1 LFRTVPIK
9 EDGIL
14 VSMALFTNMP
24 VNEAINILVDK
35 VFGNDSFKPTYDFE
49 LGKEKNQ
56 VARLLEIA
64 STNQVFQ
71 FNGQLYEQIDE
82 VAMGSP
88 LSPLKLLASCVIL
101 KKSLLLMV

>member
-1 LFRTVPIK
+1 MAGKKAETTICKRVHNPRSLSFRTVPIK

-49 LGKEKNQ
+49 LGKEKTKLPDSLKSPVLTRFSSLMANCM
-56 VARLLEIA
+56 
-64 STNQVFQ
+64 
-71 FNGQLYEQIDE
+71 NG
-82 VAMGSP
+82 
-88 LSPLKLLASCVIL
+88 
-101 KKSLLLMV
+101 